1 MLSAKPT
8 YAIVLVSSALIRPSH
23 SVFSQSRKGAP
34 PSSSVAVSPQYDST
48 HVYVSPPEVEAF
60 VTSFLGTF
68 GGTTTKQVSVTVT
81 PTPSITI
88 SQLLQTP
95 VGTISLF
102 GFKTP
107 IPFPFG
113 GERTGYLVTDMG
125 AAIKAARASGADV
138 VVSPFP
144 DPIGVDAII
153 QWPGGMMT
161 QIYWHTVK
169 PSYAPFAT
177 IPENRVYV
185 SADRADVFV
194 QSFLSFS
201 DGRIVSDQSAV
212 SGSELGLPHA
222 SIRRI
227 SLESGFGKLLI
238 FVTDGHLPYPYGRET
253 TGYEVEDLTATL
265 AKAANLGVKTLVP
278 PNRAGDRISAMVQ
291 FPGGYIAEV
300 HSTVLSTN
308 R

>member
-1 MLSAKPT
+1 M
-8 YAIVLVSSALIRPSH
+8 
-23 SVFSQSRKGAP
+23 
-34 PSSSVAVSPQYDST
+34 
-48 HVYVSPPEVEAF
+48 
-60 VTSFLGTF
+60 
-68 GGTTTKQVSVTVT
+68 SVTVT

-161 QIYWHTVK
+161 QIYWHTSW
-169 PSYAPFAT
+169 PLIET
-177 IPENRVYV
+177 ITARGYSCLP
-185 SADRADVFV
+185 AKTGCTLDF
-194 QSFLSFS
+194 
-201 DGRIVSDQSAV
+201 DQTNF
-212 SGSELGLPHA
+212 
-222 SIRRI
+222 RI
-227 SLESGFGKLLI
+227 SHWSSPPRHCRSCSCIRSSESRTSCGFLKTEQRFARTIWTSNGKS
-238 FVTDGHLPYPYGRET
+238 GR
-253 TGYEVEDLTATL
+253 VLRRATM
-265 AKAANLGVKTLVP
+265 TLKSFHHV
-278 PNRAGDRISAMVQ
+278 G
-291 FPGGYIAEV
+291 
-300 HSTVLSTN
+300 
-308 R
+308 